1 MTMAAQTQEQKD
13 ALARLVEAYKRIDP
27 VQAKEIQEAY
37 YKAMDGLRDLANLLE
52 IADAR
57 QPQTAGPLLV
67 EHLYVAQAL
76 DAMRPSQL
84 RSVI

>member
-1 MTMAAQTQEQKD
+1 MAAQTQEQKD

-37 YKAMDGLRDLANLLE
+37 YKAMDGLRALSEALE

-57 QPQTAGPLLV
+57 QPQAAGPLLG
-67 EHLYVAQAL
+67 EHLYAVQAL

-84 RSVI
+84 GVIL

>member
-1 MTMAAQTQEQKD
+1 MAAMTKKQKE
-13 ALARLVEAYKRIDP
+13 ALAELVDVYKRIDP
-27 VQAKEIQEAY
+27 HQAKEIQEAY
-37 YKAMDGLRDLANLLE
+37 YKAMDGLRDLAKLLE

-57 QPQTAGPLLV
+57 QPQTAGPLLG
-67 EHLYVAQAL
+67 EHLYVVQAL

>member
-1 MTMAAQTQEQKD
+1 
-13 ALARLVEAYKRIDP
+13 
-27 VQAKEIQEAY
+27 
-37 YKAMDGLRDLANLLE
+37 MDGLRDLANLLE